1 MDITRHFVRVGDREV
16 HYRRAGSGPPFVLFH
31 VSPQTG
37 AFVLPQL
44 MPLADSYTLIALDA
58 PGYGEST
65 PLIQKAPMMADY
77 ADAVI
82 ETLDALGI
90 KEAPLYG
97 SHTGANIAVEVARR
111 APDRVT
117 ALVIDGLSL
126 STPEIAQDRTDH
138 YAPSF
143 TPTAD
148 GAHLAWAWQHTRDQL
163 IFWPWYE
170 AHKATRVHGGMKDAS
185 FLHDVVHAKMNAADY
200 WLGYRAAFSHDSRD
214 ALYQLTVDTFFVTVG
229 ADEHTAIERSL
240 HNLPANISFVDTT
253 EANQLEAIRTVLSKV
268 KAGEPVGPA
277 QDPAPRQKTYSTYVS
292 CDGGQRMVRRGGANT
307 GQPLVFL
314 HGGMRTSA
322 LLAQPVKAM
331 AVDRPVLAIDIAGN
345 GDSDPLS
352 SAGASLEMFAEDI
365 RAVLDICGVTDFNLY
380 GESSGATLALEV
392 ARQAGDSVGRLIL
405 NQSELPDAALRKD
418 LVAHA
423 APPIEARWD
432 GTHFL
437 TAWHMLR
444 DAALFW
450 PWYACTKASVRDIEP
465 EIEPV
470 ALQAHLLA
478 WLKGGLTY
486 GDYMRAA
493 YNTDS
498 ANLFKETKKAALVV
512 ATSGD
517 TLERHA
523 ENAVSLMQNATL
535 VKSDY
540 QRAPISA
547 MVDFLNS

>member
-16 HYRRAGSGPPFVLFH
+16 HYRRAGSGPPFILFH

-65 PLIQKAPMMADY
+65 PLIQKAPVMADY

-82 ETLDALGI
+82 DTLDALGI

-170 AHKATRVHGGMKDAS
+170 AHKENRVHSGMKDAS
-185 FLHDVVHAKMNAADY
+185 FLNDVVHAKMNAADY

-214 ALYQLTVDTFFVTVG
+214 ALYQLTVDAFFVTVG

-240 HNLPANISFVDTT
+240 YNLPANINFVDTT
-253 EANQLEAIRTVLSKV
+253 EANQLEAIRTLLSKV
-268 KAGEPVGPA
+268 KAGEAVGPA
-277 QDPAPRQKTYSTYVS
+277 EDPGPRQKLYSSYVS
-292 CDGGQRMVRRGGANT
+292 CDGGQRMVRRGGTNT

-352 SAGASLEMFAEDI
+352 SVGASLETFAEDI
-365 RAVLDICGVTDFNLY
+365 RAVLDSCGVTEFDLY

-392 ARQAGDSVGRLIL
+392 ARQARDSASRLIL
-405 NQSELPDAALRKD
+405 NRPELPNAALRKD
-418 LVAHA
+418 LIAHA

-437 TAWHMLR
+437 TAWNMLR
-444 DAALFW
+444 DSELFW
-450 PWYACTKASVRDIEP
+450 PWYACTKDSVRDIEP

-470 ALQAHLLA
+470 ALQARLLA

-493 YNTDS
+493 YSTDTDT
-498 ANLFKETKKAALVV
+498 LFKETKNTALVV
-512 ATSGD
+512 STSGD

-523 ENAVSLMQNATL
+523 KNAVSLMRNATL

-540 QRAPISA
+540 QQAPVSA
-547 MVDFLNS
+547 IAAFLNS

>member
-37 AFVLPQL
+37 AFVLPHL
-44 MPLADSYTLIALDA
+44 MPLANSYTLIALDA
-58 PGYGEST
+58 PGYGESD
-65 PLIQKAPMMADY
+65 PLIHKAPVMADY

-90 KEAPLYG
+90 ERAPLYG

-111 APDRVT
+111 APDRVA

-138 YAPSF
+138 YAPQF
-143 TPTAD
+143 LPTAD

-170 AHKATRVHGGMKDAS
+170 AHKATRLHGGMKDAS
-185 FLHDVVHAKMNAADY
+185 YLHDVVHAKMNATDY

-214 ALYQLTVDTFFVTVG
+214 ALYQLTTDAFFVTIG

-240 HNLPANISFVDTT
+240 PNLPTNINFVDTT
-253 EANQLEAIRTVLSKV
+253 EDNQLEAIRTVLSMV

-277 QDPAPRQKTYSTYVS
+277 QDPAPRQKLYRSYVS
-292 CDGGQRMVRRGGANT
+292 VGSGQRMVRRAGVET
-307 GQPLVFL
+307 GKPLVFL

-322 LLAQPVKAM
+322 LLEQQVKAM

-345 GDSDPLS
+345 GDSDPLPN
-352 SAGASLEMFAEDI
+352 AGASLETFAEDI
-365 RAVLDICGVTDFNLY
+365 RAVLDSCGVTEFDLY
-380 GESSGATLALEV
+380 GESIGATLALEV
-392 ARQAGDSVGRLIL
+392 ARQAGNSASRLIL
-405 NQSELPDAALRKD
+405 DRPELPDVALRKE

-444 DAALFW
+444 DSALFW
-450 PWYACTKASVRDIEP
+450 PWYACTKDGVRDIEP
-465 EIEPV
+465 EVEPV
-470 ALQAHLLA
+470 ALQARLLA

-493 YNTDS
+493 YDTDS
-498 ANLFKETKKAALVV
+498 ATLFKETKNPTLVV

-517 TLERHA
+517 ILEQHA
-523 ENAVSLMQNATL
+523 ENAVSLMPNATL

-547 MVDFLNS
+547 MAAFLKD

>member
-1 MDITRHFVRVGDREV
+1 MEITRHFVRVGDREV

-37 AFVLPQL
+37 AFVLPHL

-58 PGYGEST
+58 PGYGESD
-65 PLIQKAPMMADY
+65 PLIQTAPVMADY

-90 KEAPLYG
+90 ERAPLYG

-111 APDRVT
+111 APDRVS

-126 STPEIAQDRTDH
+126 STPEVAQDRTDH
-138 YAPSF
+138 YAPQF
-143 TPTAD
+143 TSTAD

-163 IFWPWYE
+163 IFWPWYN
-170 AHKATRVHGGMKDAS
+170 AHKANRVHGGMKEAS
-185 FLHDVVHAKMNAADY
+185 YLHDVVHAKMNATNY

-214 ALYQLTVDTFFVTVG
+214 ALYQLTTDAFFVTIG

-240 HNLPANISFVDTT
+240 PNLPANINFVDTT
-253 EANQLEAIRTVLSKV
+253 EKTQLEAIRTVLSKV
-268 KAGEPVGPA
+268 KAGTPIGPA
-277 QDPAPRQKTYSTYVS
+277 QGPAHRQNLYRSYVTVG
-292 CDGGQRMVRRGGANT
+292 DGQRLVRRGGV
-307 GQPLVFL
+307 GPGRPLVFL

-322 LLAQPVKAM
+322 LLEHQVKAM

-345 GDSDPLS
+345 GDSDSLPH
-352 SAGASLEMFAEDI
+352 AGASLGIFAEDI
-365 RAVLDICGVTDFNLY
+365 RAVLENCGIAEFDLY
-380 GESSGATLALEV
+380 GESIGATLALEV

-405 NQSELPDAALRKD
+405 DRPELPGASLRND
-418 LVAHA
+418 LIANA

-450 PWYACTKASVRDIEP
+450 PWYNCTKDGVRDIEP

-470 ALQAHLLA
+470 TLQTRLLA
-478 WLKGGLTY
+478 WLKGRQTY

-493 YNTDS
+493 YKTDPEP
-498 ANLFKETKKAALVV
+498 LFRETKNPALVV
-512 ATSGD
+512 ATTGD
-517 TLERHA
+517 ILETHA
-523 ENAVSLMQNATL
+523 ENAVTLMPNATL

-547 MVDFLNS
+547 MASFLKD

>member
-37 AFVLPQL
+37 AFVLPHL

-58 PGYGEST
+58 PGYGESD
-65 PLIQKAPMMADY
+65 PLIQHAPMMADY

-82 ETLDALGI
+82 ETLDGLGI
-90 KEAPLYG
+90 ERAPLYG

-126 STPEIAQDRTDH
+126 STPEVAQDRTDH
-138 YAPSF
+138 YAPQF
-143 TPTAD
+143 TPSAD

-170 AHKATRVHGGMKDAS
+170 AHKATRVHGGMKDARY
-185 FLHDVVHAKMNAADY
+185 LHDVVHAKMNATNY

-214 ALYQLTVDTFFVTVG
+214 ALYQLTTNAFFVTTG

-240 HNLPANISFVDTT
+240 PNLPTNINFVDTT
-253 EANQLEAIRTVLSKV
+253 EDNQLDAIRTVLSKV
-268 KAGEPVGPA
+268 TAGEIVGPA
-277 QDPAPRQKTYSTYVS
+277 KAPPPRQKLYRSYVS
-292 CDGGQRMVRRGGANT
+292 VGGGQRMVRRGG
-307 GQPLVFL
+307 GDSGRPLVFL

-322 LLAQPVKAM
+322 LIEQQVKAM

-352 SAGASLEMFAEDI
+352 EAGASLETFAQDI
-365 RAVLDICGVTDFNLY
+365 RAILDRCGITEFDLY
-380 GESSGATLALEV
+380 GESIGATLALEV
-392 ARQAGDSVGRLIL
+392 ARQAGDSAGRLIL
-405 NQSELPDAALRKD
+405 DRPELPDATLREG

-423 APPIEARWD
+423 APSIDARWD

-450 PWYACTKASVRDIEP
+450 PWYACTKDGVRDIEP

-470 ALQAHLLA
+470 ALQARLLA

-486 GDYMRAA
+486 GDYVRAA
-493 YNTDS
+493 YSTD
-498 ANLFKETKKAALVV
+498 AAPLFKETNNPALVV
-512 ATSGD
+512 AIPGD
-517 TLERHA
+517 ILEHHA
-523 ENAVSLMQNATL
+523 ENAVSRMRNATL
-535 VKSDY
+535 VKSEY

-547 MVDFLNS
+547 MAAFLKR